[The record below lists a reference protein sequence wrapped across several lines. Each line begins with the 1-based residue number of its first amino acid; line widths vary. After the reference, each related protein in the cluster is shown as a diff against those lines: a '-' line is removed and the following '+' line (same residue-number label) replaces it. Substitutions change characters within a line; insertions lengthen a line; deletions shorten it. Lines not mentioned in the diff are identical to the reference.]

1 MISPT
6 SSFKLFFSYYHLWIK
21 NMSLLIKMLNPLWV
35 LFKYC
40 KGTKRNS
47 DLYIY
52 ETLSVLLSI
61 LILFTC
67 KWHKQFA
74 ALCFHWISLSK
85 PKSEKYD
92 LSPQTLDKVAEI
104 GLRKRSIVKSFSGG
118 TENFEVRKFSGWIT
132 HPNYEYNTRGL
143 AVLLSQLVK
152 TLCTEMSTPSSS
164 LLSLPRSDRILGPM
178 QTTCHFEV
186 KNPWNLKLSKPKT
199 KTFANSVRVLLEEV
213 PFPKR

>member
-1 MISPT
+1 M
-6 SSFKLFFSYYHLWIK
+6 
-21 NMSLLIKMLNPLWV
+21 
-35 LFKYC
+35 
-40 KGTKRNS
+40 
-47 DLYIY
+47 
-52 ETLSVLLSI
+52 
-61 LILFTC
+61 
-67 KWHKQFA
+67 

-92 LSPQTLDKVAEI
+92 LSPQNLDKVAEI

-186 KNPWNLKLSKPKT
+186 KNPWNLKLSKPKN
-199 KTFANSVRVLLEEV
+199 KNIRQVCPGFVGRGCKLVF
-213 PFPKR
+213 PFPKRWLQ